1 MHFNWRF
8 RVKLHCITS
17 STNEE
22 QEKKSDITYFAL
34 LPRISV
40 VRYCNTVSCITP
52 SSGST
57 ACLTSRAL
65 TAVPVRI
72 TYKSQSNSL
81 TDLRQRKPHRRTP
94 AETLYITHT
103 HLYACMMKHF
113 KEGW

>member
-1 MHFNWRF
+1 MHLNWGF

-17 STNEE
+17 STNVE
-22 QEKKSDITYFAL
+22 QEKKSDITFAL

-40 VRYCNTVSCITP
+40 VRYCDTVSCVTP
-52 SSGST
+52 SSGS
-57 ACLTSRAL
+57 AARLTSRAL
-65 TAVPVRI
+65 TAVPIRI

-103 HLYACMMKHF
+103 HLHACMMKHF